1 MGWTDLALGKGASN
15 PCSRPP
21 FASEKRASVAVAR
34 VWAGIIHGCSLISKC
49 TSLATQDLQVHDA
62 ELSLSRSPVFAASLG
77 VVRVAH
83 LLLAERAIALQ
94 SLLAACIRDVLLLF
108 MCRIHA

>member
-1 MGWTDLALGKGASN
+1 MDGFGVGKGRKQPLQQAAFRLGKESVCGCG
-15 PCSRPP
+15 PCVGRHHPWMLAP
-21 FASEKRASVAVAR
+21 
-34 VWAGIIHGCSLISKC
+34 
-49 TSLATQDLQVHDA
+49 ATQDLQVHDA

>member
-1 MGWTDLALGKGASN
+1 MGWTDLVLGKGASN
-15 PCSRPP
+15 LCSRPP

-62 ELSLSRSPVFAASLG
+62 ELSLSPVFASLG

-83 LLLAERAIALQ
+83 LLL
-94 SLLAACIRDVLLLF
+94 SHSSPVLAVC
-108 MCRIHA
+108 MHT